1 MVKRIIFHFCLI
13 LTSVC
18 LMSAQ
23 QTEKA
28 SLRLYSAITTGTSS
42 LEVGKEYVISTR
54 VQNMGSSA
62 WTGTLWL
69 KVDGNTIAYESYT
82 IPANK
87 NKAYRIRGRWTP
99 PSSGSYKV
107 ELFYQTN
114 TKGSGRLVNFGNFSN
129 PQYLTVKGGEEKKA
143 RLFLSSKPVF
153 GTNPIEVGKSTRY
166 VASVMNDGNKA
177 WSGVF
182 FLKSEGQDVYHW
194 ETTIQPGSRRNLVF
208 DYTPSEVGTKEYT
221 LWSQEGGRGR
231 GQLVDGNGYSNA
243 VRLTV
248 NAPYKGKVSLAGT
261 MGFGGTTTLEKGK
274 TYRFTA
280 KIIADKDWSGAFYL
294 KNGEE
299 DVHSWYVSLRQ
310 NTIQTITFDYTPQRE
325 GTQVLIL
332 YAQEGGS
339 GAGVVVDRNGYSN
352 PIRITVKGGEEKK
365 ARLFLSSKP
374 VFGTNP
380 IEVGKSTRYVASVMN
395 DGNKAWSGVFF
406 LKSEGQDVYHWETT
420 IQPGSRRNLV
430 FDYTPSEV
438 GTKEYTLWSQEGG
451 RGRGQLVDGNGY
463 SNAVRL
469 TVNAPYK
476 GKVSLAGTMGFG
488 GTTTLEKGKTY
499 RFTAK
504 IIADK
509 DWSGAFYLKNGEED
523 VHSWYVSLRQNTIQT
538 ITFDYTPQREGT
550 QVLILYAQEGG
561 SGAGVVVDRN
571 GYSNPIRITVKGGE
585 EKKARLF
592 LSSKPVF
599 GTNPIEVGKSTRY
612 VASVMNDG
620 NKAWSGVFFLKSE
633 GQDVYHWETTI
644 QPGSRRNL
652 VFDYTPSEVGTKE
665 YTLWSQEGGR
675 GRGQLV
681 DGNGYSNAVRLT
693 VNAPYKGKVS
703 LAGTMGFGGT
713 TTLEKGKTYRFTAK
727 IIADKDWSGAFY
739 LKNGEE
745 DVHSWYVSLR
755 QNTIQTITF
764 DYTPQREGTQVLILY
779 AQEGGSGAGV
789 VVDRNGYSNPIRIT
803 VKGASTRANLQMQ
816 SAIRVYSKGET
827 ILNGSKATVKVS
839 LYNKGKTAYSG
850 EVCLKNPKNNNVLL
864 YFEPKPTKIP
874 SQGARQLEGE
884 FLART
889 SGRFEYGLYYKEG
902 DKWIPVQGNG
912 SLAPTIVFTVED
924 APSGGQHTL
933 KGLSHPTLEKGGV
946 PVSDA
951 VNVGTVY
958 TVVCP
963 VKNEGKSSFSGEI
976 ALRRVKDKKLFRATY
991 VSQIK
996 PQQSEKI
1003 SVTFVPTEDDCDNT
1017 GATRYELCSKLSSG
1031 KWESISGTD
1040 FSVNVVRDNE
1050 QGNYRLGV
1058 KVKKLTP
1065 DINELVPKQGGDKT
1079 VLFYTFRLVDAKERP
1094 VSGLKL
1100 KAVVLKDYSGGGG
1113 GGSLWS
1119 ANLVADTTLYS
1130 ETNEKET
1137 GELGVAKELL
1147 STSSDNDGYVTLA
1160 LPFASH
1166 IPDFDTE
1173 YVCRFAGVQA
1183 PDGNAAKVVESQ
1195 FKEPFGVR
1203 KARNPIPLKSLEF
1216 GLKEKNGHG
1225 LLGIKPKF
1233 RVSLERENGRWVNPY
1248 YAIGV
1253 EGGLSLKFPKK
1264 TKDNSKMKKATNAFY
1279 GGAEGEFSVGF
1290 EGEVG
1295 MNQDLMIDAPL
1306 FLIEVVCRLSAQMLN
1321 SIGGRWSNGAASNL
1335 ENYAD
1340 ALEGERDKLED
1351 SASDVSAGFNAK
1363 VEIGGHVGYNRW
1375 KKGMERNDAPMF
1387 NLEGSLKG
1395 SAEYKFNNKFHNSSV
1410 PSQNTQTIAHQ
1421 LKAQVEGELAFGL
1434 KKSEIREILKTS
1446 YGWELGGDLSSVL
1459 GWVWNNKYEKV
1470 YGNQN
1475 FFAPELR
1482 SLSCKSTIGPLYKA
1496 KLSLDFFS
1504 CRKNNK
1510 LFSIEGGITAS
1521 FENKYSNKGTIGGG
1535 LLSYMNTLSYS
1546 KQTPLSTGNLITLKH
1561 NPLDPNQI
1569 GEFMLREYDPKKAIS
1584 YLQSSPSDIKEDYT
1598 FQRDGS
1604 LDIDLNLSAKEFKIA
1619 GISLI
1624 DSKKEVKLPFSINVN
1639 YPPFSHSYYYAAGNR
1654 MITTDSI
1661 AFAPDANKALTLIK
1675 DQVRDTYDQMMDAM
1689 AEGIVKATKWAVDKG
1704 LAFFSTAGDK
1714 TVEFVNSVRD
1724 YLGSLFRSSELRA
1737 NPQQDISH
1745 IRFVIPGEGQVFD
1758 NGTNF
1763 DFSYAYPAGEATGIC
1778 KQDGDE
1784 FVIISD
1790 IFYMR
1795 AQYNGMPLLN
1805 APNGDFTILPEV
1817 GADDLA
1823 TLSLHPDS
1831 PVMLYYLPMRAENNE
1846 WQRVGEA
1853 KGTHKCSGLGNYALG
1868 VSLSQDNEPPM
1879 ITCYPD
1885 RPENRLLV
1893 EVEDNIGIR
1902 WSSLS
1907 IIVNGTPRTFHKTS
1921 KHTQVTVPLAEGEL
1935 AEGKIPNIFITV
1947 EDLAHNKG
1955 SYEQYDPNAV
1965 ATVAPR
1971 ADSALPVC
1979 YPNPA
1984 DTYVNVRIAPDW
1996 MGASYALYSTEGHL
2010 LGQGT
2015 LSEQTQRIDLPQDD
2029 GDILF
2034 LRILISD
2041 KTYTQAIIRKL

>member
-143 RLFLSSKPVF
+143 RLFLSSKPGF

-194 ETTIQPGSRRNLVF
+194 ETTIQPGSRRDLVF
-208 DYTPSEVGTKEYT
+208 DYSPSKVGTKEYT
-221 LWSQEGGRGR
+221 LWSQEGGSGR

-248 NAPYKGKVSLAGT
+248 NAPHKGKVSLAGT
-261 MGFGGTTTLEKGK
+261 MGFGGSTTLEKGK

-299 DVHSWYVSLRQ
+299 HVHSWYVSLRQ
-310 NTIQTITFDYTPQRE
+310 NTIQTITFDYIPQRE
-325 GTQVLIL
+325 GTQVL
-332 YAQEGGS
+332 
-339 GAGVVVDRNGYSN
+339 
-352 PIRITVKGGEEKK
+352 K
-365 ARLFLSSKP
+365 
-374 VFGTNP
+374 
-380 IEVGKSTRYVASVMN
+380 
-395 DGNKAWSGVFF
+395 
-406 LKSEGQDVYHWETT
+406 
-420 IQPGSRRNLV
+420 
-430 FDYTPSEV
+430 
-438 GTKEYTLWSQEGG
+438 
-451 RGRGQLVDGNGY
+451 
-463 SNAVRL
+463 
-469 TVNAPYK
+469 
-476 GKVSLAGTMGFG
+476 
-488 GTTTLEKGKTY
+488 
-499 RFTAK
+499 
-504 IIADK
+504 
-509 DWSGAFYLKNGEED
+509 
-523 VHSWYVSLRQNTIQT
+523 
-538 ITFDYTPQREGT
+538 
-550 QVLILYAQEGG
+550 
-561 SGAGVVVDRN
+561 
-571 GYSNPIRITVKGGE
+571 
-585 EKKARLF
+585 
-592 LSSKPVF
+592 
-599 GTNPIEVGKSTRY
+599 
-612 VASVMNDG
+612 
-620 NKAWSGVFFLKSE
+620 
-633 GQDVYHWETTI
+633 
-644 QPGSRRNL
+644 
-652 VFDYTPSEVGTKE
+652 
-665 YTLWSQEGGR
+665 
-675 GRGQLV
+675 
-681 DGNGYSNAVRLT
+681 
-693 VNAPYKGKVS
+693 
-703 LAGTMGFGGT
+703 
-713 TTLEKGKTYRFTAK
+713 
-727 IIADKDWSGAFY
+727 
-739 LKNGEE
+739 
-745 DVHSWYVSLR
+745 
-755 QNTIQTITF
+755 
-764 DYTPQREGTQVLILY
+764 LY

-827 ILNGSKATVKVS
+827 ILKGSKATVKVS

-976 ALRRVKDKKLFRATY
+976 ALRRVKDKKLFRTTY

-1003 SVTFVPTEDDCDNT
+1003 SVTFVPTKDDCDNT

-1050 QGNYRLGV
+1050 RGDYRLGV

-1100 KAVVLKDYSGGGG
+1100 KAIVSNDYSGGGTTR
-1113 GGSLWS
+1113 S

-1137 GELGVAKELL
+1137 RELGVAKELL

-1459 GWVWNNKYEKV
+1459 GWVWSHKYEKV

-1482 SLSCKSTIGPLYKA
+1482 SLSCKSTIGLLPKVN
-1496 KLSLDFFS
+1496 LSLDFFS
-1504 CRKNNK
+1504 CLKNNK

-1521 FENKYSNKGTIGGG
+1521 FEDRYSNKGTIGGG

-1546 KQTPLSTGNLITLKH
+1546 KQTPLSTGNLITITH

-1624 DSKKEVKLPFSINVN
+1624 DSLKKVELPFSIKVN
-1639 YPPFSHSYYYAAGNR
+1639 YTPFSHSYYYAAGNR

-1661 AFAPDANKALTLIK
+1661 AFAPDAIKAITEIK

-1778 KQDGDE
+1778 RQDGDE

-1795 AQYNGMPLLN
+1795 AQYNEMPLLN

-1831 PVMLYYLPMRAENNE
+1831 PVMLYYLPMRAKNNE

-1853 KGTHKCSGLGNYALG
+1853 KGTYKCSGLGNYALG

-1907 IIVNGTPRTFHKTS
+1907 IIVNGTPRSFHKTS

-1935 AEGKIPNIFITV
+1935 ADGKIPNIFISV

>member
-1 MVKRIIFHFCLI
+1 MVKRIIFHFCLL

-69 KVDGNTIAYESYT
+69 KVNGNTIAYESYT
-82 IPANK
+82 IPADK

-114 TKGSGRLVNFGNFSN
+114 TKGSGRLVNFGDFYN
-129 PQYLTVKGGEEKKA
+129 PQYLIVKGGEEKKA
-143 RLFLSSKPVF
+143 RLFLSSKPGF

-182 FLKSEGQDVYHW
+182 YLKSEGQDVYHW

-208 DYTPSEVGTKEYT
+208 DYSPSKVGTKEYT
-221 LWSQEGGRGR
+221 LWSQEGGSGR

-280 KIIADKDWSGAFYL
+280 KIIADKDWSGAFFL

-310 NTIQTITFDYTPQRE
+310 NTIQTITFDYIPQRE
-325 GTQVLIL
+325 GSQVL
-332 YAQEGGS
+332 
-339 GAGVVVDRNGYSN
+339 
-352 PIRITVKGGEEKK
+352 T
-365 ARLFLSSKP
+365 
-374 VFGTNP
+374 
-380 IEVGKSTRYVASVMN
+380 
-395 DGNKAWSGVFF
+395 
-406 LKSEGQDVYHWETT
+406 
-420 IQPGSRRNLV
+420 
-430 FDYTPSEV
+430 
-438 GTKEYTLWSQEGG
+438 
-451 RGRGQLVDGNGY
+451 
-463 SNAVRL
+463 
-469 TVNAPYK
+469 
-476 GKVSLAGTMGFG
+476 
-488 GTTTLEKGKTY
+488 
-499 RFTAK
+499 
-504 IIADK
+504 
-509 DWSGAFYLKNGEED
+509 
-523 VHSWYVSLRQNTIQT
+523 
-538 ITFDYTPQREGT
+538 
-550 QVLILYAQEGG
+550 
-561 SGAGVVVDRN
+561 
-571 GYSNPIRITVKGGE
+571 
-585 EKKARLF
+585 
-592 LSSKPVF
+592 
-599 GTNPIEVGKSTRY
+599 
-612 VASVMNDG
+612 
-620 NKAWSGVFFLKSE
+620 
-633 GQDVYHWETTI
+633 
-644 QPGSRRNL
+644 
-652 VFDYTPSEVGTKE
+652 
-665 YTLWSQEGGR
+665 
-675 GRGQLV
+675 
-681 DGNGYSNAVRLT
+681 
-693 VNAPYKGKVS
+693 
-703 LAGTMGFGGT
+703 
-713 TTLEKGKTYRFTAK
+713 
-727 IIADKDWSGAFY
+727 
-739 LKNGEE
+739 
-745 DVHSWYVSLR
+745 
-755 QNTIQTITF
+755 
-764 DYTPQREGTQVLILY
+764 LY

-803 VKGASTRANLQMQ
+803 VKGASTQANLQMQ

-827 ILNGSKATVKVS
+827 ILKGSKATVKVS
-839 LYNKGKTAYSG
+839 LYNKGKTVYSG
-850 EVCLKNPKNNNVLL
+850 EICLKNPKNNNVLL

-951 VNVGTVY
+951 VNVGAVY

-1100 KAVVLKDYSGGGG
+1100 KAIVSNDYSGGGTTR
-1113 GGSLWS
+1113 S

-1137 GELGVAKELL
+1137 GELRVAKELL

-1166 IPDFDTE
+1166 IPDFDTK
-1173 YVCRFAGVQA
+1173 YYCHFAGVQA

-1195 FKEPFGVR
+1195 FNEPFGVQ

-1216 GLKEKNGHG
+1216 SLKEEDGHG

-1233 RVSLERENGRWVNPY
+1233 RVSWERENGRWVNPY

-1253 EGGLSLKFPKK
+1253 GGGLSRKFPKK
-1264 TKDNSKMKKATNAFY
+1264 TKDDSEMKKATNAFY
-1279 GGAEGEFSVGF
+1279 GGAEAGISVGF

-1321 SIGGRWSNGAASNL
+1321 SIGGRWSNGVGSYL

-1340 ALEGERDKLED
+1340 ALESERDKLEE

-1363 VEIGGHVGYNRW
+1363 VEIGGHGGYNRW
-1375 KKGMERNDAPMF
+1375 KKGMERNDAPML
-1387 NLEGSLKG
+1387 NLELSGKG
-1395 SAEYKFNNKFHNSSV
+1395 SAEYKFNNKFHNSNSSDL
-1410 PSQNTQTIAHQ
+1410 SQNTQTIAHQ
-1421 LKAQVEGELAFGL
+1421 LKAQVEGELAFGF
-1434 KKSEIREILKTS
+1434 KIPEMREILKTS
-1446 YGWELGGDLSSVL
+1446 YGWNGGDLSTGL

-1482 SLSCKSTIGPLYKA
+1482 SLSCKSTIGLLPKA

-1510 LFSIEGGITAS
+1510 LFSIDGGITAS
-1521 FENKYSNKGTIGGG
+1521 FEDRYSNKGTIGGE
-1535 LLSYMNTLSYS
+1535 LLSYMKSMSYS
-1546 KQTPLSTGNLITLKH
+1546 KQTPLSTGNLIITLKH

-1604 LDIDLNLSAKEFKIA
+1604 LAIDLNLSAKEFKIA

-1624 DSKKEVKLPFSINVN
+1624 DSEKEVKLPFSININ
-1639 YPPFSHSYYYAAGNR
+1639 YTPFSHSYYYAAGNR
-1654 MITTDSI
+1654 MITTDSV
-1661 AFAPDANKALTLIK
+1661 AFAPDANKALTEIQ

-1853 KGTHKCSGLGNYALG
+1853 KGTYKCSGLGNYALG
-1868 VSLSQDNEPPM
+1868 VSLSQDNDPPM

-1996 MGASYALYSTEGHL
+1996 IGASYALYSTEGHL

>member
-143 RLFLSSKPVF
+143 RLFLSSKPGF

-182 FLKSEGQDVYHW
+182 FLKSESQDVYHW

-208 DYTPSEVGTKEYT
+208 DYSPSEVGTKEYT

-231 GQLVDGNGYSNA
+231 GQLVNGNGYSNA

-248 NAPYKGKVSLAGT
+248 NAPHKGKVSLAGT
-261 MGFGGTTTLEKGK
+261 MGFGGSTTLEKGK

-299 DVHSWYVSLRQ
+299 NVHSWYVSLRQ
-310 NTIQTITFDYTPQRE
+310 NTIQTITFDYIPQRE
-325 GTQVLIL
+325 GSQVL
-332 YAQEGGS
+332 
-339 GAGVVVDRNGYSN
+339 
-352 PIRITVKGGEEKK
+352 T
-365 ARLFLSSKP
+365 
-374 VFGTNP
+374 
-380 IEVGKSTRYVASVMN
+380 
-395 DGNKAWSGVFF
+395 
-406 LKSEGQDVYHWETT
+406 
-420 IQPGSRRNLV
+420 
-430 FDYTPSEV
+430 
-438 GTKEYTLWSQEGG
+438 
-451 RGRGQLVDGNGY
+451 
-463 SNAVRL
+463 
-469 TVNAPYK
+469 
-476 GKVSLAGTMGFG
+476 
-488 GTTTLEKGKTY
+488 
-499 RFTAK
+499 
-504 IIADK
+504 
-509 DWSGAFYLKNGEED
+509 
-523 VHSWYVSLRQNTIQT
+523 
-538 ITFDYTPQREGT
+538 
-550 QVLILYAQEGG
+550 
-561 SGAGVVVDRN
+561 
-571 GYSNPIRITVKGGE
+571 
-585 EKKARLF
+585 
-592 LSSKPVF
+592 
-599 GTNPIEVGKSTRY
+599 
-612 VASVMNDG
+612 
-620 NKAWSGVFFLKSE
+620 
-633 GQDVYHWETTI
+633 
-644 QPGSRRNL
+644 
-652 VFDYTPSEVGTKE
+652 
-665 YTLWSQEGGR
+665 
-675 GRGQLV
+675 
-681 DGNGYSNAVRLT
+681 
-693 VNAPYKGKVS
+693 
-703 LAGTMGFGGT
+703 
-713 TTLEKGKTYRFTAK
+713 
-727 IIADKDWSGAFY
+727 
-739 LKNGEE
+739 
-745 DVHSWYVSLR
+745 
-755 QNTIQTITF
+755 
-764 DYTPQREGTQVLILY
+764 LY

-803 VKGASTRANLQMQ
+803 VKGASTQANLQMQ

-827 ILNGSKATVKVS
+827 ILKGSKATVKVS

-850 EVCLKNPKNNNVLL
+850 EICLKNPKNNNVLL

-951 VNVGTVY
+951 VNVGAVY

-976 ALRRVKDKKLFRATY
+976 VLRRARDKKLFRTTY

-1017 GATRYELCSKLSSG
+1017 GATRYELCCKLSSG

-1050 QGNYRLGV
+1050 RGDYRLGV

-1100 KAVVLKDYSGGGG
+1100 KAIVSSDYSGGGG
-1113 GGSLWS
+1113 GGTTWS
-1119 ANLVADTTLYS
+1119 ANLMADTTLYS
-1130 ETNEKET
+1130 ETNEKEA
-1137 GELGVAKELL
+1137 GELLVAKELL

-1166 IPDFDTE
+1166 IPDFDKE
-1173 YVCRFAGVQA
+1173 YSCRFAGVQA

-1203 KARNPIPLKSLEF
+1203 KARNPLSLKSLEF
-1216 GLKEKNGHG
+1216 SLKEKDGLG

-1233 RVSLERENGRWVNPY
+1233 RVSWERENGRWGNPY

-1253 EGGLSLKFPKK
+1253 GGDLSLKFKFPKK
-1264 TKDNSKMKKATNAFY
+1264 TKDDSKMKKATNAFY
-1279 GGAEGEFSVGF
+1279 GGAEGGISVGF

-1295 MNQDLMIDAPL
+1295 MTQDLMIDAPL

-1321 SIGGRWSNGAASNL
+1321 SIGGRWSNGVGSYL

-1340 ALEGERDKLED
+1340 ALEGERYKLEE
-1351 SASDVSAGFNAK
+1351 SASDVSAGLNAK
-1363 VEIGGHVGYNRW
+1363 VKIGGHVGYNRW
-1375 KKGMERNDAPMF
+1375 KKGMERNDAPMLK
-1387 NLEGSLKG
+1387 LELSGKG
-1395 SAEYKFNNKFHNSSV
+1395 SAEYKFNNKFHNSSE

-1714 TVEFVNSVRD
+1714 TVEFVNSVRN

-1868 VSLSQDNEPPM
+1868 VSLSQDNAPPM

>member
-143 RLFLSSKPVF
+143 RLFLSSKPGF

-182 FLKSEGQDVYHW
+182 YLKSEGQDVYHW
-194 ETTIQPGSRRNLVF
+194 ETSIQPGSRRNLVF

-248 NAPYKGKVSLAGT
+248 NASHKGKVSLAGT

-299 DVHSWYVSLRQ
+299 NVHSWYVSLRQ

-325 GTQVLIL
+325 GTQVLNL

-339 GAGVVVDRNGYSN
+339 GDGVVVDRNGYSN
-352 PIRITVKGGEEKK
+352 PIHITVKGGEEKK

-374 VFGTNP
+374 GFGTNP

-395 DGNKAWSGVFF
+395 DGNKAWSGVFY
-406 LKSEGQDVYHWETT
+406 LKSEGQDVYHWETS

-469 TVNAPYK
+469 TVNASHK

-509 DWSGAFYLKNGEED
+509 DWSGAFYLKNGEEN

-538 ITFDYTPQREGT
+538 ITFDYTPQREGS
-550 QVLILYAQEGG
+550 QVL
-561 SGAGVVVDRN
+561 
-571 GYSNPIRITVKGGE
+571 T
-585 EKKARLF
+585 
-592 LSSKPVF
+592 
-599 GTNPIEVGKSTRY
+599 
-612 VASVMNDG
+612 
-620 NKAWSGVFFLKSE
+620 
-633 GQDVYHWETTI
+633 
-644 QPGSRRNL
+644 
-652 VFDYTPSEVGTKE
+652 
-665 YTLWSQEGGR
+665 
-675 GRGQLV
+675 
-681 DGNGYSNAVRLT
+681 
-693 VNAPYKGKVS
+693 
-703 LAGTMGFGGT
+703 
-713 TTLEKGKTYRFTAK
+713 
-727 IIADKDWSGAFY
+727 
-739 LKNGEE
+739 
-745 DVHSWYVSLR
+745 
-755 QNTIQTITF
+755 
-764 DYTPQREGTQVLILY
+764 LY

-803 VKGASTRANLQMQ
+803 VKGASTQANLQMQ

-827 ILNGSKATVKVS
+827 ILKGSKATVKVS

-850 EVCLKNPKNNNVLL
+850 EICLKNPKNNNVLL

-902 DKWIPVQGNG
+902 DKWIPVQRNG

-924 APSGGQHTL
+924 ASSGGQHTL
-933 KGLSHPTLEKGGV
+933 KGLSLPTLEKGGV

-951 VNVGTVY
+951 VNVGAVY

-1017 GATRYELCSKLSSG
+1017 GATRYELCSKLPSS

-1459 GWVWNNKYEKV
+1459 GWVWSHKYEKV

-1482 SLSCKSTIGPLYKA
+1482 SLSCKSTIGLLPKVN
-1496 KLSLDFFS
+1496 LSLDFFS
-1504 CRKNNK
+1504 CLKNNK

-1521 FENKYSNKGTIGGG
+1521 FEDRYSNKGTIGGG

-1546 KQTPLSTGNLITLKH
+1546 KQTPLSTGNLITITH

-1624 DSKKEVKLPFSINVN
+1624 DSKKEVELPFSIKVN
-1639 YPPFSHSYYYAAGNR
+1639 YTPFSHSYYYAAGNR

-1661 AFAPDANKALTLIK
+1661 AFAPDAKKAITEIK
-1675 DQVRDTYDQMMDAM
+1675 DQVRDTYDQMMDAV

-1831 PVMLYYLPMRAENNE
+1831 PVMLYYLPMRAGNNE

-1853 KGTHKCSGLGNYALG
+1853 KGTYKCSGLGNYALG

-1907 IIVNGTPRTFHKTS
+1907 IIVNGTPRSFHKTS

-1935 AEGKIPNIFITV
+1935 ADGKIPNIFISV